1 MYRIVKRIVH
11 TITTVTLLV
20 RWEDSAKRA
29 TVEKQIV
36 LPARHSLRE
45 EEVVDQIQEPKN
57 IHPSSNPNL
66 DCEASPKRD
75 EGEKS

>member
-20 RWEDSAKRA
+20 RWEDSATKNI
-29 TVEKQIV
+29 VEKQIT
-36 LPARHSLRE
+36 LPTSDSLKE
-45 EEVVDQIQEPKN
+45 EEVVDEINDSNEISQ
-57 IHPSSNPNL
+57 SSNPTF
-66 DCEASPKRD
+66 D

>member
-20 RWEDSAKRA
+20 RWEDLAKRE
-29 TVEKQIV
+29 TVEKQII
-36 LPARHSLRE
+36 LPASHSLTE
-45 EEVVDQIQEPKN
+45 EEVVDEINDPKN
-57 IHPSSNPNL
+57 IHQSSNPVL
-66 DCEASPKRD
+66 D

>member
-20 RWEDSAKRA
+20 RWEDSAKRE
-29 TVEKQIV
+29 TVEKQIF
-36 LPARHSLRE
+36 LPASHALRE
-45 EEVVDQIQEPKN
+45 EEVVDEVTDPKQVPQSLN
-57 IHPSSNPNL
+57 HAL
-66 DCEASPKRD
+66 D

>member
-20 RWEDSAKRA
+20 RWEDSATKEI
-29 TVEKQIV
+29 VEKQIT
-36 LPARHSLRE
+36 LPSSDSLKE
-45 EEVVDQIQEPKN
+45 EEIVDEINDSNEISQ
-57 IHPSSNPNL
+57 SSNP
-66 DCEASPKRD
+66 SFD